1 MGVRLINTVINQ
13 LGAPSIY
20 ESVLTDF
27 PAAGNT
33 GRLLV
38 STDTQALYRDNG
50 TSFDLIGGPGSGTI
64 TGSGTA
70 GKIAKFTGSAV
81 IANSIMTESA
91 ATITVAGNVT
101 LSGGA
106 YILTSSGVFV
116 TNLSGNA
123 YVQTNS
129 AVGAESGMIYN
140 ENGVPIWELFNKNGT
155 MFLYSYVAGSS
166 LFNWNNSGQ
175 FFASQFV
182 RSGGTSSQFLKADG
196 SIDSNTYLTASGA
209 VTSITGTANQITA
222 SAATGAVTLSLPQS
236 IATSSNVT
244 FATIKGTSFV
254 KSGGTSSQFLKADG
268 SIDSNTYLTASG
280 AVTSITGTANQIT
293 ASAATGAVTLS
304 LPATVILTTAL
315 KIQTPQST
323 TPYTPIFQVNGSVG
337 NFFVRDS
344 GQEAYFF
351 GASVAYFGI
360 VNASGVL
367 NMVSGNGT
375 VAFTLNSDQT
385 FSYTGSTTAKQGDFI
400 TLNANGYWR
409 FQNPGNSSSY
419 LGYGTGVLSGAST
432 TDFILRSDV
441 ALKFATGGSNL
452 ALTITSAQIATFIS
466 RVNVNGAAD
475 NANFAL
481 NVSGCTYTN
490 SFSPTASTKSSSFTA
505 GDNTTYIFT
514 GGAGQTATLEN
525 PAFTNKIIII
535 KNYTSNSL
543 TVAGYAGGTN
553 IVDTTNTAVSSFALT
568 GGKTVIMQ
576 QDGGSKTFILS
587 IY

>member
-1 MGVRLINTVINQ
+1 M
-13 LGAPSIY
+13 
-20 ESVLTDF
+20 
-27 PAAGNT
+27 
-33 GRLLV
+33 LV

-182 RSGGTSSQFLKADG
+182 R
-196 SIDSNTYLTASGA
+196 
-209 VTSITGTANQITA
+209 
-222 SAATGAVTLSLPQS
+222 
-236 IATSSNVT
+236 
-244 FATIKGTSFV
+244 
-254 KSGGTSSQFLKADG
+254 SGGTSSQFLKADG